1 MKLIINRFDNNELTE
16 KTTILDI
23 YSVKVHN
30 SDSTLILN
38 FKSKNNEK
46 CDFVFLKNKEK
57 LENVSIREF
66 INSMDNIDVLKMLK
80 IEIYKYTDGTDIST
94 EINVNFSY

>member
-23 YSVKVHN
+23 DSVKVFN
-30 SDSTLILN
+30 NESSLILS

-46 CDFVFLKNKEK
+46 YDFVFLKNKEK
-57 LENVSIREF
+57 LENVSISEF

>member
-23 YSVKVHN
+23 YSVKVFN
-30 SDSTLILN
+30 NKSSLILS

-46 CDFVFLKNKEK
+46 YDFVFLKNKEK
-57 LENVSIREF
+57 LENVSISEF
-66 INSMDNIDVLKMLK
+66 INSMDNIDVLKILK
-80 IEIYKYTDGTDIST
+80 IEIYKYTIST

>member
-23 YSVKVHN
+23 YSVKVFN
-30 SDSTLILN
+30 NKSSLILS

-46 CDFVFLKNKEK
+46 YDFVFLKNKEK
-57 LENVSIREF
+57 LENVSIREI
-66 INSMDNIDVLKMLK
+66 INSMDNIDVLKILK
-80 IEIYKYTDGTDIST
+80 IEIYKYTIST

>member
-1 MKLIINRFDNNELTE
+1 MKLIINRFDHNELTE

-23 YSVKVHN
+23 DSVKVFN
-30 SDSTLILN
+30 NKSSLILS

-46 CDFVFLKNKEK
+46 YDFVFLKNKEK
-57 LENVSIREF
+57 LENVSISEF
-66 INSMDNIDVLKMLK
+66 INSMDNIDVLKILK
-80 IEIYKYTDGTDIST
+80 IEIYKYTIST